1 MNSASG
7 GWKKTA
13 RPSHAAAIEQ
23 LWVADCNMVMQGAP
37 IAADLDGDGNAEFLT
52 AAYQAIIAVDGTGTE
67 LWRFTTKWRYMT
79 CPAILER
86 PGELALVYAADMT
99 WSAKPES
106 SFSCIDGAGKV
117 VWQAKVA
124 SVFWASPA
132 LADING
138 DGRIEVIQGDS
149 EGVVHVYD
157 ALTGRVVWERKIDGE
172 CSSPAVGD
180 LDGDSRQEIVIA
192 TTTGKLY
199 ILSVAGEI
207 VNEVLLGGTIFD
219 PAGEYAAYRVSSP
232 VIFANSKGQVCIT
245 ASVQEPGSRRFLCL
259 DASGRVM
266 WERPTVGGVASTV
279 SVADFDGDGQADLFA
294 VTQAGRVYR
303 YDEDG
308 RVLWDIET
316 QGFCYAPG
324 AIIDVDGD
332 GALEYVL
339 CTELGNILVFNQ
351 GGALIFNH
359 QRDSRRAIRT
369 TPAFGRIAEG
379 GLAFAVTGGDTG
391 RIYCFGIPASADT
404 RVEWRAFRGESRAT
418 GTWFRLSNAQQV
430 RMVPE
435 NLAWDRILTNDEVTF
450 RVTNPRPGEAP
461 LQAEAAVVAPDGSRH
476 AALGVIVGGSGVLK
490 MPVAITAPGTYRF
503 EWAVKD
509 SSGTPLTNGSRDVTI
524 TPYANDQALARQAVL
539 ALGEAIGEAPVATLG
554 RGLRAL
560 LYRELQ
566 AIEQEATDL
575 AYLQAAAP
583 GSAPTFAAQVAAR
596 TSALTT
602 RAKRASVLAN
612 IAPQVLANAPGF
624 PLVVF
629 EGRTWEN
636 RDVDKELPTEVSI
649 PLRIRR
655 RCVTGEHEPVSI
667 KLLNVTLDAA
677 MVQTSVETGPGGLV
691 VTPHEVKPV
700 PTNPDQGTVAWDPI
714 VPLEGRD
721 SVKIPS
727 FETREVWLDI
737 DATGATAG
745 EHHVNL
751 DFRVGTKETRVEI
764 TLDVL
769 PFEMAGFD
777 SMRLCTWASYSKCA
791 VADLL
796 AHGNTVFITGVP
808 PATIVQQ
815 GNTPRVEVNSTA
827 LDDFVAPLVGH
838 DVFLLL
844 TGVPSLG
851 AEMEDD
857 AFVPRMADYLEQVM
871 SHLAAKGIPEDHV
884 ALYTW
889 DEVGGN
895 GWDAVRRY
903 VAFGRQA
910 LKARPSVKFYVN
922 GGGDL
927 PMFEELAEIAGIW
940 SPAFF
945 MLDEHTPVMD
955 FLRSTKAAMWSY
967 NCGYMYARPLG
978 WNTKAMNIVGEFRM
992 QAVFAAHY
1000 GATGIGY
1007 WCYNH
1012 GPSMWNPI
1020 HPEYPIV
1027 YHTTPDGPIT
1037 SSRRWEAV
1045 RESVEDARILVAL
1058 REKLADGSIGEAAK
1072 AKIRHL
1078 LDVTLPGMADKS
1090 LTEMHLGTA
1099 RYVID
1104 DTNND
1109 VMVETFRRELL
1120 HCVALTSK

>member
-1 MNSASG
+1 MSASQG
-7 GWKKTA
+7 L
-13 RPSHAAAIEQ
+13 AIQQ

-52 AAYQAIIAVDGTGTE
+52 AAYQAIIAVDGTGRE
-67 LWRFTTKWRYMT
+67 LWRFATKWRYMT
-79 CPAILER
+79 CPAVLER
-86 PGELALVYAADMT
+86 PGEPALIYAVDMANNPAT
-99 WSAKPES
+99 
-106 SFSCIDGAGKV
+106 FSCIDGAGKA
-117 VWQAKVA
+117 VWQTEMAQ
-124 SVFWASPA
+124 VFWASPA
-132 LADING
+132 LADVNG

-149 EGVVHVYD
+149 AGVVHVYD
-157 ALTGRVVWERKIDGE
+157 ALTGGILWERQIDGE
-172 CSSPAVGD
+172 CASPAVGD
-180 LDGDSRQEIVIA
+180 LDGDGSQEIVIT
-192 TTTGKLY
+192 TTTGRLY
-199 ILSVAGEI
+199 VLSARGEI
-207 VNEVLLGGTIFD
+207 VNERVLGGTIFD
-219 PAGEYAAYRVSSP
+219 PVGEYAGYRICSP
-232 VIFANSKGQVCIT
+232 VIFANSKGQVCIA

-259 DASGRVM
+259 DANGCVM
-266 WERPTVGGVASTV
+266 WEHTTEGGVASTV
-279 SVADFDGDGQADLFA
+279 SVADFEGDGRADLFA
-294 VTQAGRVYR
+294 VTQAGRLYR
-303 YDEDG
+303 WDEDG
-308 RVLWDIET
+308 RVLWDIDT
-316 QGFCYAPG
+316 QGFSYAPG
-324 AIIDVDGD
+324 AIVDVDGD

-339 CTELGNILVFNQ
+339 CTELGTILVFNQ
-351 GGALIFNH
+351 AGEIVCNH
-359 QRDSRRAIRT
+359 QLDSRRAHRT
-369 TPAFGRIAEG
+369 TPAFGRVAK
-379 GLAFAVTGGDTG
+379 GLAFAVTGSDSG
-391 RIYCFGIPASADT
+391 RMYCFGVPAPAGA
-404 RVEWRAFRGESRAT
+404 RVEWHAFRGDSRAT
-418 GTWFRLSNAQQV
+418 GAWFGLASAQQA

-435 NLAWDRILTNDEVTF
+435 NLVWDRVLTDDEVTF
-450 RVTNPRPGEAP
+450 RVTNPRPAETP

-476 AALGVIVGGSGVLK
+476 AALGVVVGGSGVLK

-509 SSGTPLTNGSRDVTI
+509 SSGARLTNGSRDLTI
-524 TPYANDQALARQAVL
+524 TPYANDQALVRRAVL
-539 ALGEAIGEAPVATLG
+539 ALGEAIGEAPVARLG

-566 AIEQEATDL
+566 AMDQEAIDL
-575 AYLQAAAP
+575 ASLQEAVP
-583 GSAPTFAAQVAAR
+583 GSAPAFAERVAAR

-602 RAKRASVLAN
+602 RAKRASALAK
-612 IAPQVLANAPGF
+612 IAPQVLAGAPGF

-636 RDVDKELPTEVSI
+636 RDVDKELPKEVSI

-677 MVQTSVETGPGGLV
+677 MVQTRVGTGSDTLV

-700 PTNPDQGTVAWDPI
+700 PTNPDQDTIAWDPI
-714 VPLEGRD
+714 VPLRSGD

-727 FETREVWLDI
+727 YETREVWLDI

-745 EHHVNL
+745 EHHVDV
-751 DFRVGTKETRVEI
+751 DFRVGTAETRVEI

-777 SMRLCTWASYSKCA
+777 SMRLCTWASYSEYA

-808 PATIVQQ
+808 PATAVP
-815 GNTPRVEVNSTA
+815 GGGTPRVEVDLTA
-827 LDDFVAPLVGH
+827 LDGFVAPLVGH

-844 TGVPSLG
+844 TGVPSVG
-851 AEMEDD
+851 VDMEDD
-857 AFVPRMADYLEQVM
+857 AFVRRLADYLEQVM
-871 SHLAAKGIPEDHV
+871 SHLAAKGIPEEHV

-903 VAFGRQA
+903 VAFGRKA
-910 LKARPSVKFYVN
+910 LKARPGVRIYVN

-927 PMFEELAEIAGIW
+927 PMFRELAEIAGIW

-945 MLDEHTPVMD
+945 MLDDRTPVMD
-955 FLRSTKAAMWSY
+955 FLRSTKAMMWSY
-967 NCGYMYARPLG
+967 NCAYMYARPLG
-978 WNTKAMNIVGEFRM
+978 WNTKAMNVVGEFRM

-1012 GPSMWNPI
+1012 GPSMWNTI

-1027 YHTTPDGPIT
+1027 YHTTPDAPIT

-1058 REKLADGSIGEAAK
+1058 RGKLADGSVGEAAK

-1078 LDVTLPGMADKS
+1078 LDVTLPRMAEKS
-1090 LTEMHLGTA
+1090 LAEMDLGVA
-1099 RYVID
+1099 RYVLD
-1104 DTNND
+1104 DTND
-1109 VMVETFRRELL
+1109 DEMVAAFRRELL
-1120 HCVALTSK
+1120 DCVALVSK

>member
-1 MNSASG
+1 MS
-7 GWKKTA
+7 
-13 RPSHAAAIEQ
+13 PSHGLAIEQ
-23 LWVADCNMVMQGAP
+23 LWVAECNMVMQGAP
-37 IAADLDGDGNAEFLT
+37 IAADLDGDGHSEFLT
-52 AAYQAIIAVDGTGTE
+52 AAYQAIVAVGGTGTE
-67 LWRFTTKWRYMT
+67 LWRFATKWRYMT
-79 CPAILER
+79 CPAVLER
-86 PGELALVYAADMT
+86 PGEPALIYAADMA
-99 WSAKPES
+99 WSAKPEAT
-106 SFSCIDGAGKV
+106 FSCIDGAGKV
-117 VWQAKVA
+117 VWQAKMA
-124 SVFWASPA
+124 PVFWASPA
-132 LADING
+132 LADINN
-138 DGRIEVIQGDS
+138 DGRIEVAQGDS
-149 EGVVHVYD
+149 AGVVHVYD
-157 ALTGRVVWERKIDGE
+157 ALTGQVVWERKIDGE
-172 CSSPAVGD
+172 CSSLGVGD
-180 LDGDSRQEIVIA
+180 LNGDGGQEIVVA

-207 VNEVLLGGTIFD
+207 VNEVVLGGTIFD
-219 PAGEYAAYRVSSP
+219 PVGEYAAYRVSSP

-259 DASGRVM
+259 DASGRVI
-266 WERPTVGGVASTV
+266 WERPTDGGVASTV
-279 SVADFDGDGQADLFA
+279 SVADFDGDGRVDLFVA
-294 VTQAGRVYR
+294 TQAGRLYR

-308 RVLWDIET
+308 RVLWDIDT

-324 AIIDVDGD
+324 AIVDVDGD

-339 CTELGNILVFNQ
+339 CTELGTILVFNQ
-351 GGALIFNH
+351 AGEILFNH
-359 QRDSRRAIRT
+359 QLDSRRAIRT
-369 TPAFGRIAEG
+369 TPAFGSIAGG
-379 GLAFAVTGGDTG
+379 GLAFAVTGGDMG
-391 RIYCFGIPASADT
+391 RIYCFGVPAKAGA
-404 RVEWRAFRGESRAT
+404 RVEWRAFRGDSRAT
-418 GTWFRLSNAQQV
+418 GAWFGLSNPQQV

-435 NLAWDRILTNDEVTF
+435 NLAWDRILTNDEIAF
-450 RVTNPRPGEAP
+450 RVTNPRPGDVP
-461 LQAEAAVVAPDGSRH
+461 LQAEAAVVAPDGTRQ
-476 AALGVIVGGSGVLK
+476 AALGVVVGGSGLLK

-503 EWAVKD
+503 KWAVKD
-509 SSGTPLTNGSRDVTI
+509 SSGAPLTNGSRDLTI

-539 ALGEAIGEAPVATLG
+539 ALRDALGEAPVAALG

-566 AIEQEATDL
+566 AIEQEVTDL
-575 AYLQAAAP
+575 AYLQAAVP
-583 GSAPTFAAQVAAR
+583 GSAPAFVEQVAAR

-602 RAKRASVLAN
+602 RAKRASVLAHV
-612 IAPQVLANAPGF
+612 APQVLANAPGF

-629 EGRTWEN
+629 EGLTWEN
-636 RDVDKELPTEVSI
+636 RDVDKELPTEVPI
-649 PLRIRR
+649 PPRIRH

-667 KLLNVTLDAA
+667 KLLNVTLDA
-677 MVQTSVETGPGGLV
+677 VRVRTSVETGPGGLR
-691 VTPHEVKPV
+691 VTPYEVKPV

-714 VPLEGRD
+714 VPLERRD
-721 SVKIPS
+721 SVKVPS

-745 EHHVNL
+745 EHRVNVS
-751 DFRVGTKETRVEI
+751 FRVGTEETRVEI
-764 TLDVL
+764 ALDVL

-777 SMRLCTWASYSKCA
+777 SMRLCAWASYSKYA

-808 PATIVQQ
+808 PATAVPE
-815 GNTPRVEVNSTA
+815 GNTPRVEVNFAA
-827 LDDFVAPLVGH
+827 LDSFVAPLEGH

-844 TGVPSLG
+844 VGVPSLG
-851 AEMEDD
+851 VGMEDD

-871 SHLAAKGIPEDHV
+871 SRLAAKGIPEEHV

-903 VAFGRQA
+903 VAFGRQV

-927 PMFEELAEIAGIW
+927 PMFEELAEIAAIW

-967 NCGYMYARPLG
+967 NCGYMYARPMG
-978 WNTKAMNIVGEFRM
+978 WNTKTINVVGEFRM

-1027 YHTTPDGPIT
+1027 YHTAPDDPIT

-1045 RESVEDARILVAL
+1045 REAVEDARILIAL
-1058 REKLADGSIGEAAK
+1058 REKLGDGSVSDAAK

-1078 LDVTLPGMADKS
+1078 LGVTLPSMADKS

-1120 HCVALTSK
+1120 DCVALASE